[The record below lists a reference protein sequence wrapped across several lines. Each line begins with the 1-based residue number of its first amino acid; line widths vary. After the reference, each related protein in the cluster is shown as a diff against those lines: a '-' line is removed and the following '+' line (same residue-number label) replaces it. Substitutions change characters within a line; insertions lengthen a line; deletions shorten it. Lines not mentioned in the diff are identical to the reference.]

1 MDFRRLDKT
10 KYTQIILQSSLF
22 NSENE
27 ETSVARVE
35 VDRTPSSKKPDG
47 DEKTLSG
54 KPAKIVLKT
63 PYRMQD
69 EIERKTPSSRKSE
82 SDQKQAA
89 SVLKTPHKQ
98 VGCVMKS
105 SGSAGSNSDESCTP
119 KRKVGIRRGKSN
131 SKEAS
136 KHINRCE
143 EGEVSTDVE
152 DSNDEMAIV
161 SDESFEDFNGVIDEI
176 DSSGYVIQI
185 LKASSL

>member
-22 NSENE
+22 ISENE

-69 EIERKTPSSRKSE
+69 EIERKTPSSRKS
-82 SDQKQAA
+82 
-89 SVLKTPHKQ
+89 
-98 VGCVMKS
+98 
-105 SGSAGSNSDESCTP
+105 GSNSDESCTP